1 MLSKNNFNAFSY
13 AIEKCTGSFFLLMS
27 TLLWQLYSCEIQ
39 ICFVVNSTTEDHQ
52 NFRITGIN
60 FTPFSLFSF
69 ICKKTTNVKF
79 HLHEGSQAP
88 TYLPPPGY
96 VLLSV
101 MDAAYILNMN
111 RQISTAYRFFI
122 SQILHFSFSHLTVL
136 CLFSYSSTPQK
147 KKKKKEHL
155 WRKSTL
161 AHILQTSLSADD
173 AHPVRI
179 SCSALPYIR
188 LMCLSSF
195 TEHFVS
201 RYRQCLDLWSETAVP
216 AQELK

>member
-13 AIEKCTGSFFLLMS
+13 AIEKCTGSFFLLRS

-147 KKKKKEHL
+147 KKKKERTPLEEKHSRPHL
-155 WRKSTL
+155 ADFTFCWWCPPSKNLMLCPTL
-161 AHILQTSLSADD
+161 HQAH
-173 AHPVRI
+173 
-179 SCSALPYIR
+179 
-188 LMCLSSF
+188 
-195 TEHFVS
+195 VS
-201 RYRQCLDLWSETAVP
+201 VFIHRAFCQQIQCLDLWSETAVP